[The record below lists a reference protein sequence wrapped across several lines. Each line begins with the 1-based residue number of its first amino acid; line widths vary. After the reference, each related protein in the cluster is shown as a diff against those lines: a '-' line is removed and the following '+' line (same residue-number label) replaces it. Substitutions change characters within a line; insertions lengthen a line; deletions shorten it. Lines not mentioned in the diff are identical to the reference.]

1 MWSAAELLI
10 AFIIALSTAI
20 ITTPIIIWISKKC
33 NLVDQPDNRKQ
44 HQRAVPSIGGLA
56 IFIGIAAGFFYL
68 QPEHPQMTAIIIGGI
83 IMLLTGFL
91 DDIIDLRPG
100 TKLLGQIG
108 AASVVAY
115 SGLVIEKVTLPFMGT
130 VFLGEYV
137 GIALT
142 IFWIVAAAN
151 AINLIDGLDGLA
163 GGVSTIA
170 FISILVM
177 AIMDYRVIVIG
188 LCVLLIGATL
198 GFLAFNFHPAKIF
211 MGDTGALFLGYSI
224 AIISMLGLFKNVA
237 FFSFVIPIIVIALP
251 VFDTLLAIIRR
262 INNKQGISVADR
274 NHIHYLLL
282 KNGYSHRQSVWIIYA
297 FSMFFGAMG
306 IVVNNAQLMTSLAVF
321 CFVLLGIHLF
331 SVVCGIR
338 SRGSFVSLVN
348 KKEELHKRRLK

>member
-1 MWSAAELLI
+1 MWSVTELLI
-10 AFIIALSTAI
+10 AFFIALLTAI
-20 ITTPIIIWISKKC
+20 ITTPIIISISKRL

-44 HQRAVPSIGGLA
+44 HQKAVPSIGGLA
-56 IFIGIAAGFFYL
+56 IFFGIAAGFLYL
-68 QPEHPQMTAIIIGGI
+68 QPEHPQMTAIIIGAI
-83 IMLLTGFL
+83 IILLTGFL
-91 DDIIDLRPG
+91 DDIFDIRPG
-100 TKLLGQIG
+100 TKLLGQIL

-115 SGLVIEKVTLPFMGT
+115 SGLVIEKLTLPFMGT

-170 FISILVM
+170 FISILIM
-177 AIMDYRVIVIG
+177 AVMDYRMIVIG
-188 LCVLLIGATL
+188 LCVLLIGSTV
-198 GFLAFNFHPAKIF
+198 GFLVFNFHPAKIF

-262 INNKQGISVADR
+262 VQNKQGISVADR
-274 NHIHYLLL
+274 NHIHYRLL
-282 KNGYSHRQSVWIIYA
+282 KNGYSHRESVLIIYA
-297 FSMFFGAMG
+297 FSMFFGAMA

-321 CFVLLGIHLF
+321 CFIILGIHLF
-331 SVVCGIR
+331 SIVCGIASTER
-338 SRGSFVSLVN
+338 FALFIN
-348 KKEELHKRRLK
+348 KKSGLNKRKLK

>member
-1 MWSAAELLI
+1 MWSVTELLI
-10 AFIIALSTAI
+10 AFLIALLTAI
-20 ITTPIIIWISKKC
+20 IMTPIIISISKRL

-44 HQRAVPSIGGLA
+44 HQNAVPSIGGLA
-56 IFIGIAAGFFYL
+56 IFFGIATGFLYL
-68 QPEHPQMTAIIIGGI
+68 QPEYPQMTAIIIGAI

-91 DDIIDLRPG
+91 DDIFDLRPSL
-100 TKLLGQIG
+100 KLLGQIL

-115 SGLVIEKVTLPFMGT
+115 SGLVIEKLTLPFMGT
-130 VFLGEYV
+130 VFLGEYI

-170 FISILVM
+170 FISILIM
-177 AIMDYRVIVIG
+177 AIMDYRMIVIG
-188 LCVLLIGATL
+188 LCVLLIGSTV
-198 GFLAFNFHPAKIF
+198 GFLVFNFHPAKIF

-262 INNKQGISVADR
+262 VQNKQGVSVADR
-274 NHIHYLLL
+274 NHIHYRLL
-282 KNGYSHRQSVWIIYA
+282 KNGYSHRESVLIIYA
-297 FSMFFGAMG
+297 FSMFFGAMA
-306 IVVNNAQLMTSLAVF
+306 IVVNNAQLITSLAVF
-321 CFVLLGIHLF
+321 CFIILGIHLF
-331 SVVCGIR
+331 SIVCGIASTER
-338 SRGSFVSLVN
+338 FALFTN
-348 KKEELHKRRLK
+348 KKSGLNKRKLK

>member
-1 MWSAAELLI
+1 MWSVTELLI
-10 AFIIALSTAI
+10 AFVIALLTAI
-20 ITTPIIIWISKKC
+20 IMTPIIISISKRL

-44 HQRAVPSIGGLA
+44 HQNAVPSVGGLA
-56 IFIGIAAGFFYL
+56 IFFGIAAGFLYL
-68 QPEHPQMTAIIIGGI
+68 QPEDPQMPAIIIGAI

-91 DDIIDLRPG
+91 DDIFDLRPSA
-100 TKLLGQIG
+100 KLLGQIL

-115 SGLVIEKVTLPFMGT
+115 SGLVIEKLTLPFIGT

-170 FISILVM
+170 FISILIM
-177 AIMDYRVIVIG
+177 AIMDFRVVVIG
-188 LCVLLIGATL
+188 LCVLLIGSTL
-198 GFLAFNFHPAKIF
+198 GFLVFNFHPAKIF

-262 INNKQGISVADR
+262 VHNKQGVSVADR
-274 NHIHYLLL
+274 NHIHYRLL
-282 KNGYSHRQSVWIIYA
+282 KNGYSHKESVLIIYA
-297 FSMFFGAMG
+297 FSMFFGAMA

-321 CFVLLGIHLF
+321 CFIILGIHLF
-331 SVVCGIR
+331 SIICGI
-338 SRGSFVSLVN
+338 VSIERFALFVN
-348 KKEELHKRRLK
+348 KKGGVNKRKLK

>member
-10 AFIIALSTAI
+10 AFVIALLTAI
-20 ITTPIIIWISKKC
+20 ITTPIIISVSKKL
-33 NLVDQPDNRKQ
+33 NLVDQPDHRKQ
-44 HQRAVPSIGGLA
+44 HQKAVSSIGGLA
-56 IFIGIAAGFFYL
+56 IFFGIAAGFLYL
-68 QPEHPQMTAIIIGGI
+68 QPEHPQMTAIVIGAM

-91 DDIIDLRPG
+91 DDIFDLRPG
-100 TKLLGQIG
+100 TKLLGQVF

-115 SGLVIEKVTLPFMGT
+115 SGLVIEKLTLPFMGT

-170 FISILVM
+170 FISILIM

-262 INNKQGISVADR
+262 INNRQGISVADR

-306 IVVNNAQLMTSLAVF
+306 IVVNNAQLMTSLAIF
-321 CFVLLGIHLF
+321 CFVILGIHLF
-331 SVVCGIR
+331 SIICGIR
-338 SRGSFVSLVN
+338 TSRGFVFFAN
-348 KKEELHKRRLK
+348 RKDGMDKRRLK